1 MNLSF
6 GKEMVCLEWG
16 ESNVVVVGVNYEN
29 GWFYCN
35 VYNFF
40 SGFFFFEVFCEGFNV
55 KFLLGELVV
64 YYC

>member
-40 SGFFFFEVFCEGFNV
+40 SGFFFLRFFVRD
-55 KFLLGELVV
+55 LM
-64 YYC
+64 